1 MPNCGPEV
9 ELKRTHQVFDVGCA
23 CPPCKGNAPY
33 PYATRPCLSTR
44 VGEHQSGPQMA
55 FTPPRRS
62 LSPLPHS
69 LSYLP
74 RSLPWERER
83 ARHDL
88 HCRRPELH
96 AVVFSITPAPPPLS
110 LTPCLLRRRATL
122 LLTWAASRCRPH
134 ARYGRWCPAP
144 WPSSWPL
151 ASAHPRAKQLPPP
164 PSPRH
169 AACAALLPR
178 LSPITGAP
186 AAGAVP
192 LGAAGVRGQHVA
204 GHHRASHGHR
214 WVRMNPVV
222 LPHLLAASD
231 EPPSAL
237 NHELLRA
244 SSVNPDQGLRATI
257 QEKTGAYLHSS

>member
-96 AVVFSITPAPPPLS
+96 AVVFYVTPAPPPLS
-110 LTPCLLRRRATL
+110 LTPLASSPSCAAPPRMGSQPLPPSCPLWPLVPCSMAVVMAPCLCPSSCQAAATTTFAAPCRMRSASSPAFSYHRSARRRSCATGSCQRA
-122 LLTWAASRCRPH
+122 WPARCRPPQ
-134 ARYGRWCPAP
+134 GK
-144 WPSSWPL
+144 
-151 ASAHPRAKQLPPP
+151 PRP
-164 PSPRH
+164 
-169 AACAALLPR
+169 
-178 LSPITGAP
+178 
-186 AAGAVP
+186 P
-192 LGAAGVRGQHVA
+192 LGAHEPRGA
-204 GHHRASHGHR
+204 ASPSSRLRRASLR
-214 WVRMNPVV
+214 LESRTPAC
-222 LPHLLAASD
+222 LLCKSR
-231 EPPSAL
+231 P
-237 NHELLRA
+237 RA
-244 SSVNPDQGLRATI
+244 SGNNSRKNRGLSA
-257 QEKTGAYLHSS
+257 